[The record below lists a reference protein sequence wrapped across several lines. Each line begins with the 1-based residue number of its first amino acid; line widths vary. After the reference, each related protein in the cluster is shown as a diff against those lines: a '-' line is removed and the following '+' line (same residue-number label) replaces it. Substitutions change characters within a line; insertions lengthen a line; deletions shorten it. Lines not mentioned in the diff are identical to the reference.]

1 MFVLMKQVYYPRV
14 RNNEHSIM
22 DLLVSYNWGQ
32 YSRARHEIIRILKHF
47 GDLDPWVEKTFVMGI
62 ALVHSC
68 LDNRE
73 VIKCCRA
80 LWESEPLN
88 SFEFAI
94 KWVPVD
100 YWCATDLTAMKHVI
114 DNKIK
119 HRIEKNQTWGM
130 QVHKR
135 RWQQYHTIEITVF
148 LAVDIDRKVD
158 LSHPD
163 WIVWVD
169 VLDGET
175 AISLLKPQDI
185 FSIGVS

>member
-1 MFVLMKQVYYPRV
+1 
-14 RNNEHSIM
+14 M
-22 DLLVSYNWGQ
+22 DLLVSYKFSH
-32 YSRARHEIIRILKHF
+32 YSRARPEIIRILKRF
-47 GDLDPWVEKTFVMGI
+47 GDPDPWVEKTAVIGI
-62 ALVHSC
+62 AVVHSC

-73 VIKCCRA
+73 IIKRCRA

-100 YWCATDLTAMKHVI
+100 YWCATELTAMKDVI

-119 HRIEKNQTWGM
+119 QWIEKNQTWGM

-135 RWQQYHTIEITVF
+135 RWQQYHTIEITGF
-148 LAVDIDRKVD
+148 LAADIDLKVD
-158 LSHPD
+158 LSHPE

-169 VLDGET
+169 VVGRQT
-175 AISLLKPQDI
+175 AISLLKQQDI
-185 FSIGVS
+185 FSLGQV

>member
-1 MFVLMKQVYYPRV
+1 
-14 RNNEHSIM
+14 M

-32 YSRARHEIIRILKHF
+32 FSRARPEIIRILKRF
-47 GDLDPWVEKTFVMGI
+47 GDPGPWVVKTSVMGI
-62 ALVHSC
+62 AFVHSS

-73 VIKCCRA
+73 VIKRCRA
-80 LWESEPLN
+80 LWESDPLN

-100 YWCATDLTAMKHVI
+100 YWCATELTAMKDVI

-119 HRIEKNQTWGM
+119 QQIEKNRTWGM

-135 RWQQYHTIEITVF
+135 RWQQYHTIEITEF
-148 LAVDIDRKVD
+148 LATDIDRKVD
-158 LSHPD
+158 LTHPD

-169 VLDGET
+169 VIGGDT

-185 FSIGVS
+185 FSIGVSWS

>member
-1 MFVLMKQVYYPRV
+1 
-14 RNNEHSIM
+14 M

-32 YSRARHEIIRILKHF
+32 FSRARREIIRILKRF
-47 GDLDPWVEKTFVMGI
+47 GDPDPWVGKTFVMGI
-62 ALVHSC
+62 AFVRSG

-73 VIKCCRA
+73 VIKRCRA
-80 LWESEPLN
+80 LWESDPLN

-94 KWVPVD
+94 KWVPID
-100 YWCATDLTAMKHVI
+100 YWCATELTAMKDVI

-119 HRIEKNQTWGM
+119 PRIEKNRTWGM

-135 RWQQYHTIEITVF
+135 CWQQYHTIEITEF
-148 LAVDIDRKVD
+148 LASDIDLKVD
-158 LSHPD
+158 LTHPD
-163 WIVWVD
+163 WIIWVD
-169 VLDGET
+169 VIGGET